1 MLSVQVHPG
10 YSHANILPVD
20 GTAKPEAWVIHK
32 ADQKSRID
40 ADPKPGATSY
50 IPRQSQIP
58 VARYRSTAT
67 MLKSARHGAIPNV
80 IFPLESIGEMI
91 QTYQTASMSITGW
104 PPIGLA
110 WHVSMCRKVY
120 LRKQPP
126 IRRER
131 RYKLQ
136 DLPVRRDAVVES
148 RLDLYHVVVMQ
159 HNNGSGVDEVL

>member
-91 QTYQTASMSITGW
+91 QLTRPLRCLLRDGRQSDWRGTSRCAGKSTYGSSPRSA
-104 PPIGLA
+104 
-110 WHVSMCRKVY
+110 
-120 LRKQPP
+120 
-126 IRRER
+126 
-131 RYKLQ
+131 
-136 DLPVRRDAVVES
+136 ES
-148 RLDLYHVVVMQ
+148 AGISSRICLFGGMRLLSR
-159 HNNGSGVDEVL
+159 G